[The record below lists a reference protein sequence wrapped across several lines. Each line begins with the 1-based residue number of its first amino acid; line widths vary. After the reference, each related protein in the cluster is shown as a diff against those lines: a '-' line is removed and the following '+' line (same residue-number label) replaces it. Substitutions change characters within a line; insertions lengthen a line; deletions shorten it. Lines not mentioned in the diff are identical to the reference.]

1 MNFKTEVQWTL
12 TNLTFPK
19 LHTRVQNIYLMMIV
33 AQVSR
38 ALKEEDDE
46 QTDCSPQPRPSVSN
60 GEAVK
65 MFDICMFGIVKLQE
79 EVIA

>member
-1 MNFKTEVQWTL
+1 
-12 TNLTFPK
+12 
-19 LHTRVQNIYLMMIV
+19 MMIV

-38 ALKEEDDE
+38 ALKEEDNE